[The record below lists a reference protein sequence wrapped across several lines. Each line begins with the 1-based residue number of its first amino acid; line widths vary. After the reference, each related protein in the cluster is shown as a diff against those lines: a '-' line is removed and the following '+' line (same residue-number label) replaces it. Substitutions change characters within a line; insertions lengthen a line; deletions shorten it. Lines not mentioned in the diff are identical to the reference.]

1 MNELAVI
8 LCRFLLQH
16 ITELGYI
23 ADESLDALGLLV
35 DKSSVLLLDHGTP
48 TLIAF
53 QKMYEKG
60 MSGAA
65 VKAEG
70 HMVAHLSISDLRSA
84 SRLYR
89 HSDCLLYILYMGTH
103 AVKRAYGWPAA
114 RPYM

>member
-8 LCRFLLQH
+8 SCRFLLQH
-16 ITELGYI
+16 IAELGYI

-35 DKSSVLLLDHGTP
+35 DKSSVLPLDHGTP
-48 TLIAF
+48 TLVAF

-84 SRLYR
+84 S
-89 HSDCLLYILYMGTH
+89 
-103 AVKRAYGWPAA
+103 
-114 RPYM
+114 

>member
-1 MNELAVI
+1 MNERTNELAVTS
-8 LCRFLLQH
+8 CRFLLQN

-23 ADESLDALGLLV
+23 ADQSLDALGLLV

-53 QKMYEKG
+53 QKLYEKG

-70 HMVAHLSISDLRSA
+70 DHMVAHLSISDLRSA
-84 SRLYR
+84 S
-89 HSDCLLYILYMGTH
+89 
-103 AVKRAYGWPAA
+103 
-114 RPYM
+114 